1 MTDAIRMDGY
11 QRCGATLTPED
22 IREFQR
28 LVHETTGVWFDASAA
43 SRRANQLLY
52 LTRALI
58 GRLPEEDGGESS
70 NVVPLDEIARI
81 VLK

>member
-1 MTDAIRMDGY
+1 MADTMTMNDEQISAMLLS
-11 QRCGATLTPED
+11 AED

-28 LVHETTGVWFDASAA
+28 LVHDTTGRWLDDDTA

-58 GRLPEEDGGESS
+58 GRLPEEASVGGF
-70 NVVPLDEIARI
+70 
-81 VLK
+81 

>member
-1 MTDAIRMDGY
+1 MADTMTMSDE
-11 QRCGATLTPED
+11 QVSATFLSAED

-28 LVHETTGVWFDASAA
+28 LVHDTTGRWLDDDTA

-58 GRLPEEDGGESS
+58 GQLPEEATFEGS
-70 NVVPLDEIARI
+70 NVVQS
-81 VLK
+81 